1 MPPMFLRTS
10 PRLRLPAPKKR
21 KKRMSG
27 WMRRLS
33 ASHQSISKTLNPSS
47 TLTNRRSRRIRLTR
61 SQKWSIRISSTMA
74 ITRATITTSSSN
86 RKTTLMRTMLVMS
99 SSSFSTAHRQL
110 KPTNTRRLRVM
121 CLQQLRRLSIH
132 LLGMRRKSRS
142 IWADRMSRKIC
153 SLGSINNE

>member
-1 MPPMFLRTS
+1 MPQMFLRTN
-10 PRLRLPAPKKR
+10 PRLRLPVPKKR

-33 ASHQSISKTLNPSS
+33 ASSPSISKTLNPSS
-47 TLTNRRSRRIRLTR
+47 NLTNRLSRSIRLTR
-61 SQKWSIRISSTMA
+61 SQKWSIRISSTMV

-86 RKTTLMRTMLVMS
+86 RRITLMSKMLVTS
-99 SSSFSTAHRQL
+99 SSRFSSTHRQL
-110 KPTNTRRLRVM
+110 VIAHTKRLRAM
-121 CLQQLRRLSIH
+121 YLHQLRRFLTH